1 MWTKKTPLAALPFII
16 ARSGSSGVEA
26 HRRRSPKSPKGPK
39 QPKAVCLEYGFE
51 TNVVV
56 AGSAT
61 PVGTDGPTGIEACLP
76 GSSTTGV
83 CCTEGLACF
92 VSGASDSTE
101 CVAYNTCLQDPANGP
116 VLVGKWWLQPD
127 ASYGE
132 VYFTEDA
139 VCGNITSTEDDSRT
153 RLQLWEEGY
162 INMALDRFKKF
173 SVDYNFISTGG
184 SSGGY
189 LNFYLRTDGTSS
201 EYYDCRI
208 DYSIPN
214 AVGTGT
220 LDVFPYTKGTANTWS
235 TGDSTGCSGQ
245 ISVLDYLAVHQNVVM
260 GVGNTELYTF
270 VLNGGSTGQNNSGQE
285 ICWSDV
291 SIQHYDDITGDILV
305 TSYEFNTL

>member
-1 MWTKKTPLAALPFII
+1 MWTKKTPLAALLFTI

-26 HRRRSPKSPKGPK
+26 KRKRSPKSPKEPK

-51 TNVVV
+51 TDVVV
-56 AGSAT
+56 AGSPD
-61 PVGTDGPTGIEACLP
+61 PVGTNGPTGLAGCANP
-76 GSSTTGV
+76 STGV

-92 VSGASDSTE
+92 TSGAPSDD
-101 CVAYNTCLQDPANGP
+101 CDAYNACLQDPANGP

-127 ASYGE
+127 VSYGE

-139 VCGNITSTEDDSRT
+139 VCGAITSTEDDSRT
-153 RLQLWEEGY
+153 RLQLWEETY
-162 INMALDRFKKF
+162 INMELDRFKKF

-201 EYYDCRI
+201 EYFDCRI

-214 AVGTGT
+214 AVGIGT
-220 LDVFPYTKGTANTWS
+220 LEIFPYTKGTANTWS
-235 TGDSTGCSGQ
+235 TGDGTGCSGQ
-245 ISVLDYLAVHQNVVM
+245 ISVLDYLDANSGAVM

-270 VLNGGSTGQNNSGQE
+270 VLNGGSTGQDNSGQE

-291 SIQHYDDITGDILV
+291 SIQHYDNITGDILV
-305 TSYEFNTL
+305 TTYDFTTL